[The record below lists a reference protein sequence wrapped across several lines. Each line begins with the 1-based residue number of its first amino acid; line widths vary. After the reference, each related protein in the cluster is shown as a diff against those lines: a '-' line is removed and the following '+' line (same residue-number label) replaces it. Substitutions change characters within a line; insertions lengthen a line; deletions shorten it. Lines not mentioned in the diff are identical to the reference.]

1 MENLG
6 PHQNII
12 IRRYKKGKHA
22 HHGGAWK
29 VAMADFALA
38 IMALFL
44 VLWIINSSNEEQRA
58 AISGYFQDPKASEE
72 GA

>member
-44 VLWIINSSNEEQRA
+44 VLWIINSSNEEQR
-58 AISGYFQDPKASEE
+58 
-72 GA
+72 